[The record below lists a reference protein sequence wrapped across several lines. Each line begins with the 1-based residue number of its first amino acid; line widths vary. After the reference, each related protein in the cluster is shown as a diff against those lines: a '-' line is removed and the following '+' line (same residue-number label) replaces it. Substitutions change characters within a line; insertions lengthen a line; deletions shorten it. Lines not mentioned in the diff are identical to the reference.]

1 MSTIQEIQQKY
12 LADKRQTGQLI
23 NGVNFQKLEQKYGKN
38 VSQKTKHNERVEQ
51 QTSHQNEQFAEYS
64 KQLVNKINAA
74 IASYKPS
81 LAQDKAM
88 KLAIEKLESAVK
100 TFNTFAGQRRK
111 MHILT
116 SANMF

>member
-1 MSTIQEIQQKY
+1 MTVDEIKGKY
-12 LADKRQTGQLI
+12 CIDKRQTGQLI

-38 VSQKTKHNERVEQ
+38 FSQKTKHDERVEQ
-51 QTSHQNEQFAEYS
+51 QTSRQNEQFAEYS

-111 MHILT
+111 MHMST

>member
-1 MSTIQEIQQKY
+1 MSTIQDIQQKY

-23 NGVNFQKLEQKYGKN
+23 NGVNFQKLEQKYGK

-100 TFNTFAGQRRK
+100 IFNTFAGQRRK